1 MCARGATQAR
11 CRGTDGRRIPNLAS
25 LLMPFL
31 NWGFATLRESRRRYI
46 GPQELQPLSQLQLLD
61 EVEGLE
67 VVLNQIWA
75 RGNTPH

>member
-1 MCARGATQAR
+1 MGV
-11 CRGTDGRRIPNLAS
+11 ILPNLAS
-25 LLMPFL
+25 LLTPFL
-31 NWGFATLRESRRRYI
+31 NRGFATLRETRRRYI